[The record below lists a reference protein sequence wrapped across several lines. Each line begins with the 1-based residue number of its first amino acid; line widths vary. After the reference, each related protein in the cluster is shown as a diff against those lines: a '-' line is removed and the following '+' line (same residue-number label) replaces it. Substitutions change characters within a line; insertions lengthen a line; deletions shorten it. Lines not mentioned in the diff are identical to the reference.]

1 MSSFNNLYEF
11 RKKYQEFLNLLI
23 NKLPS
28 KSEFLQK
35 ELIKTMEDDYL
46 KNIADT
52 FCDNIDL
59 NKKYYNYLVDRRNKL
74 FYKKSTVVIIKNI
87 SMKKVLER
95 AEKKT
100 SNKIWENLQLMYA
113 VYRTGDKT
121 KKDVIKKLIESV
133 EINSLNVE
141 NKSSNKKS
149 TPANNNDLIDDNSD
163 DNNQKD
169 NTKTAENMMS
179 DITQSLR
186 ESFSNQKESGK
197 KINPIENI
205 IKISQTIGEKYKNK
219 IENGELTL
227 NDMMGSLQ
235 NIMKDIDVADDD
247 KLNKLNENDF
257 KSDPL
262 INNLMS
268 SGVDNMIKEMKNG
281 NLDSVRR
288 IMKDMNP
295 EKILSSMPGLSGLSG
310 SLGSM
315 LGKKDGENKNDPKK
329 FDDVPLTDNQLK
341 ELEDFYN
348 KVETVKNKEES
359 EKNDNKLEIEVLD

>member
-11 RKKYQEFLNLLI
+11 RKKYNEFLNLLLK
-23 NKLPS
+23 KLPS
-28 KSEFLQK
+28 KSDFLEK
-35 ELIKTMEDDYL
+35 EIINIKEDNYI
-46 KNIADT
+46 KNVADLY
-52 FCDNIDL
+52 CNNIDL
-59 NKKYYNYLVDRRNKL
+59 NTKYINYLINRRNKI
-74 FYKKSTVVIIKNI
+74 FYKKSKVIIIKNI

-95 AEKKT
+95 ADLKT
-100 SNKIWENLQLMYA
+100 NKKIWEILQLLYA

-121 KKDVIKKLIESV
+121 KKNFIKRLIESV
-133 EINSLNVE
+133 ELNSIIE
-141 NKSSNKKS
+141 
-149 TPANNNDLIDDNSD
+149 TNNEELIDDNSD
-163 DNNQKD
+163 DLNKD
-169 NTKTAENMMS
+169 NKTAENMMN
-179 DITQSLR
+179 DITESLR
-186 ESFSNQKESGK
+186 KSFGEKAESGE

-219 IENGELTL
+219 IEKGELTL

-235 NIMKDIDVADDD
+235 NIMKDIDISDDD

-262 INNLMS
+262 INQLMS
-268 SGVDNMIKEMKNG
+268 SGVDNMIKEMKEG

-315 LGKKDGENKNDPKK
+315 LGKKNDNNEKDAK
-329 FDDVPLTDNQLK
+329 TFQDVPLTDEQLL
-341 ELEDFYN
+341 ELEDFY
-348 KVETVKNKEES
+348 KKIETIKKKDLKESLDEVEN
-359 EKNDNKLEIEVLD
+359 NNIDNTNNIDIEVLN